1 VAAQGAEKAAR
12 FASAETVRWLEW
24 GARSYHDYALGPA
37 LLLLAAAL
45 IRTAWVMR
53 PIAYL
58 VGLSGLA
65 YLVQGWVVG
74 ADGFSPTHTILIL
87 VAWVVTLGW
96 MTWLAVVAW
105 RLPASV
111 AAAQTDQGAGGT
123 ATSGRI
129 TDR

>member
-1 VAAQGAEKAAR
+1 MGGTEL
-12 FASAETVRWLEW
+12 S
-24 GARSYHDYALGPA
+24 HYALGPA

-111 AAAQTDQGAGGT
+111 AAAQTDQGAGST

>member
-1 VAAQGAEKAAR
+1 
-12 FASAETVRWLEW
+12 
-24 GARSYHDYALGPA
+24 
-37 LLLLAAAL
+37 
-45 IRTAWVMR
+45 MR

-74 ADGFSPTHTILIL
+74 ADGFSPTQTILIL

-111 AAAQTDQGAGGT
+111 AALTDQGAGGT

-129 TDR
+129 IDR